1 MKLYASAFSA
11 IVILVLAILFGV
23 RLGLYDTVPYL
34 DKVFHLLGGATLAAF
49 ALSWFEKDLDRIP
62 RGIAILFAVGI
73 ATIIGIFWEVGEA
86 SSGTLAK
93 DVFPLFYKY
102 FHGGGLWDTLGDLV
116 VDVVGALALATAWL
130 RNHGQN

>member
-11 IVILVLAILFGV
+11 LIILVLAILFGV
-23 RLGLYDTVPYL
+23 RLGLYDTIPHL
-34 DKVFHLLGGATLAAF
+34 DKLFHLLGGATLAAF
-49 ALSWFEKDLDRIP
+49 VLSWFEKDLDRMP

-73 ATIIGIFWEVGEA
+73 AAIIGIFWEVAEA

-93 DVFPLFYKY
+93 DVLPLFYKY

-116 VDVVGALALATAWL
+116 VDIVGALILAAAWL
-130 RNHGQN
+130 RNHRRT